1 MNRGR
6 DLPGGL
12 EAAALRLGVRLDD
25 GQQRQ
30 LEAFVSLLEQWN
42 ARFNLLSRQDV
53 GRIWTRHVLDSLSL
67 LPLLPAGRV
76 LDVGTG
82 AGFPGLPLAIAA
94 PERTRALLDRNARKI
109 RFLELAVHKLGVLNA
124 SCVCADVMELP
135 QHETF
140 GAIVSRAVA
149 DPVTAL
155 GKYAPS
161 VDAPRPA
168 GPDDGRRG
176 GYQTRGGCTAGFEG
190 GRIERRCE
198 IQIPGLDLHHEV
210 TIIAGCG

>member
-1 MNRGR
+1 MNRGC

-12 EAAALRLGVRLDD
+12 EAAALRLGVRLEDE
-25 GQQRQ
+25 QQRQ
-30 LEAFVSLLEQWN
+30 LEAFVGLLEQWN

-94 PERTRALLDRNARKI
+94 PERAVHLVDRNARKI
-109 RFLELAVHKLGVLNA
+109 RFLELAVHKLGVLNT

-149 DPVTAL
+149 DPVTLWASTRCL
-155 GKYAPS
+155 LAPQGRL
-161 VDAPRPA
+161 VLMTGAGGDTRPVGDAQPV
-168 GPDDGRRG
+168 
-176 GYQTRGGCTAGFEG
+176 FEG

-198 IQIPGLDLHHEV
+198 IEIPGLDRPHEV